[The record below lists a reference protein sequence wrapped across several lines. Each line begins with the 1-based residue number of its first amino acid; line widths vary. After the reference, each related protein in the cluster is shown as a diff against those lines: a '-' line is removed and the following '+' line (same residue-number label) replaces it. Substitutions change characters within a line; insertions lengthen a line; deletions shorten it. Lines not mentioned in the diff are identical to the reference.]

1 MSKLIEKLSGS
12 DAAKKALAKMIEAGA
27 ESVKDLSPE
36 DIGGIGKT
44 MDILMGH
51 GFTRG
56 MVFGAICEF
65 AIMVGSEKIVR
76 AILKRKAEKPKE
88 NEGEEE
94 GAE

>member
-51 GFTRG
+51 RD
-56 MVFGAICEF
+56 
-65 AIMVGSEKIVR
+65 SHP
-76 AILKRKAEKPKE
+76 AILLPDLPQQPLVIQRSAS
-88 NEGEEE
+88 
-94 GAE
+94 